1 LHINFVAAKAN
12 SGEEFHQ
19 HQIGHTT
26 EPRMTTRPVRR
37 VKARLMDSDTFSG
50 IVWGV
55 VLFAILLWF
64 YLSHLRH
71 RRRTKRLLIIELLK
85 RYFEGDIPVDQ
96 IGQRT
101 RAIANRHFI
110 KSPEFYSIAIAGF
123 QHAVDAKLANRSHSE
138 EHKKKML
145 SLLAV
150 LKKEFGLTDLY
161 RVEAWRSGRE

>member
-1 LHINFVAAKAN
+1 
-12 SGEEFHQ
+12 
-19 HQIGHTT
+19 
-26 EPRMTTRPVRR
+26 
-37 VKARLMDSDTFSG
+37 
-50 IVWGV
+50 
-55 VLFAILLWF
+55 LWF

-110 KSPEFYSIAIAGF
+110 QSREFYSIAIAGF

-161 RVEAWRSGRE
+161 RVEA